1 MKIKYRMKRVLK
13 RIVFTLCLSA
23 AFIIVSCNT
32 GSNNSDNPKDF
43 ATSKKIKDKISE
55 TIVYQSQNLIL
66 KKISPH
72 VYRHISYLNT
82 DDFGRV
88 ECNGMV
94 VVNGGK
100 AVIFDTPAND
110 SASEELI
117 NFVNKN
123 LNSIISAIIPTHF
136 HNDCVGGLK
145 AFGEN
150 HIPGYASSK
159 TIDILKKEDNK
170 NASLLKSFTDSLT
183 LDIGGEK
190 VYAEYLGEG
199 HTKDNIVGYFPK
211 DSILF
216 GGCLIK
222 EVGASKGFLG
232 DANLKAWPSTVLKV
246 KQKYPQA
253 KIVIPGH
260 GKPGGTDLLDY
271 TITLFR

>member
-1 MKIKYRMKRVLK
+1 MKFILK
-13 RIVFTLCLSA
+13 RIGIAPFVLV
-23 AFIIVSCNT
+23 AFVMVSCNSGT
-32 GSNNSDNPKDF
+32 NNDKNSKGIS
-43 ATSKKIKDKISE
+43 TSQKMESKYLD
-55 TIVYQSQNLIL
+55 TVVYQSQNLIL
-66 KKISPH
+66 RKVSPH

-117 NFVNKN
+117 NFLNKN
-123 LNSIISAIIPTHF
+123 LHSIISAIIPGHF

-145 AFGEN
+145 VFGEH
-150 HIPGYASSK
+150 HIPGYAFSK
-159 TIDILKKEDNK
+159 TIGILKKEGNQ
-170 NASLLKSFTDSLT
+170 NVSLLKSFTDSLT

-190 VYAEYLGEG
+190 VYAEYFGEG

-216 GGCLIK
+216 GGCLVK
-222 EVGASKGFLG
+222 ELGGSKGFLG
-232 DANLKAWPSTVLKV
+232 DANVKAWPATVLKV
-246 KQKYPQA
+246 KQKYSQA
-253 KIVIPGH
+253 KLVIPGH

-271 TITLFR
+271 TANLFR